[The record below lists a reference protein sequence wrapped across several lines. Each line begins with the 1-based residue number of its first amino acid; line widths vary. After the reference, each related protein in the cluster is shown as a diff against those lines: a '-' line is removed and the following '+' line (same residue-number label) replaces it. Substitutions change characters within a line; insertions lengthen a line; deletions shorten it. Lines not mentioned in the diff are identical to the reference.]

1 MICLGLQSRSY
12 TEISTP
18 EVKHCCM
25 KRQGGRVSKP
35 EFSNFNVNT
44 NYLGGS
50 LVKMFP
56 GGASGKD
63 PACMKTMQEK

>member
-1 MICLGLQSRSY
+1 
-12 TEISTP
+12 
-18 EVKHCCM
+18 M